1 MEGVLELH
9 WERQPWG
16 ELAMTLFAV
25 EAHGQRRYVDSFLSE
40 PFGGALEAAG
50 WVTRT
55 LLHEEVTQPR

>member
-1 MEGVLELH
+1 
-9 WERQPWG
+9 
-16 ELAMTLFAV
+16 MTLFAV